1 MKRTI
6 LAASLLVPVLALAQP
21 KGAIVTE
28 QVEAVVTV
36 TKVDQKARTVTMRGP
51 RGNLQTLQ
59 VPPEAQNLGQVKA
72 GDRFK
77 MTYAESAVVAIT
89 RGGQPHAAVED
100 SVQVAP
106 KGGNPGGYKVRTI
119 HMSGVVDAIDYKN
132 RLVSLRGPKGN
143 TVALPVSSEIKD
155 LEQLKVGD
163 KISVAYSQGLALE
176 MIPQEKPAAKPAAKK
191 KS

>member
-6 LAASLLVPVLALAQP
+6 LAVCLLVPVLALAQP

-36 TKVDQKARTVTMRGP
+36 TKVDPKARTVTFRGP
-51 RGNLQTLQ
+51 KGNLATLQ
-59 VPPEAQNLGQVKA
+59 VPPEAQNLDRVKP

-77 MTYAESAVVAIT
+77 MTYAEAAVVAIT
-89 RGGQPHAAVED
+89 RGGQPHAAVDET
-100 SVQVAP
+100 VELAP
-106 KGGNPGGYKVRTI
+106 KGAKPGGHKVRTI
-119 HMSGVVDAIDYKN
+119 HMSGVVDAIDYKS
-132 RLVSLRGPKGN
+132 RYVAVRGPKGN
-143 TVALPVSSEIKD
+143 TLALPVSSEIKD

-163 KISVAYSQGLALE
+163 KISIAYSQGLALE
-176 MIPQEKPAAKPAAKK
+176 MIPQEKKPAAKK